1 MSFSQRELIVA
12 IATPPGRGGVAVIR
26 LSGEGAFELAAR
38 ITGKAVKP
46 RTVQYVDLKVDRA
59 VMISFSSPASYTG
72 EDVVEFQT
80 HGGEVTPK
88 RVLELCLKNGA
99 RLAHRGEFT
108 ERAFLNGKLSL
119 DEAEAVLDLI
129 DAKTERAADEALE
142 GLAGKRKSELKAL
155 YSAALSI
162 STDLE
167 HALDI
172 SEDELPEDFLPRLES
187 ERAVLIGKMDEA
199 IRKAKAGKILR
210 SGALVVLKGAPNAG
224 KSSLMNALLGENRAI
239 VSNIEGTTRD
249 SIEEWLDL
257 DGWPIRLVDTAGLR
271 YATPSQAGLIDSIEQ
286 EGIRRTE
293 KLVKEADI
301 VIGLDTEGDIRVHS
315 KCDLGK
321 SEGLNVSAKT
331 GEGLEELK
339 AAIVAKVEKV
349 LEKKEVP
356 ASDED
361 LSTII
366 EAKKLCETPFFDI
379 VLAANEIRSA
389 AEKLGKR
396 IGAVYSEDL
405 LNSVFSRFCVGK

>member
-1 MSFSQRELIVA
+1 MSSSVSQRETIAA

-26 LSGEGAFELAAR
+26 VSGDGAFNLAKTLSGKE
-38 ITGKAVKP
+38 VKP
-46 RTVQYVDLKVDRA
+46 REVQYVDLKVDRA
-59 VMISFSSPASYTG
+59 VMISFASPASYTG

-99 RLAHRGEFT
+99 RLAKRGEFT

-129 DAKTERAADEALE
+129 DAKTEKAADNALE
-142 GLAGKRKSELKAL
+142 GLTGKKKLALKAL
-155 YSAALSI
+155 YDAALSI

-172 SEDELPEDFLPRLES
+172 SEDELPADFLPRLEA
-187 ERAVLIGKMDEA
+187 ERLSLIAKMDSV
-199 IRKAKAGKILR
+199 IKSAKEGKILR
-210 SGALVVLKGAPNAG
+210 EGALVVLKGAPNAG

-239 VSNIEGTTRD
+239 VSDIEGTTRD

-257 DGWPIRLVDTAGLR
+257 GGWPIRLVDTAGLR
-271 YATPSQAGLIDSIEQ
+271 ESEDVIEQ
-286 EGIRRTE
+286 EGVKRTE

-331 GEGLEELK
+331 GEGLEKLK
-339 AAIVAKVEKV
+339 AEIVAAVERV
-349 LEKKEVP
+349 LENKEVP
-356 ASDED
+356 AADED
-361 LSTII
+361 LTTII
-366 EAKKLCETPFFDI
+366 EAKTKVEKPFFDI
-379 VLAANEIRSA
+379 VLAANEVRLA

>member
-1 MSFSQRELIVA
+1 MSEAVSQRELIAA

-26 LSGEGAFELAAR
+26 LSGEGAFELAKVLS
-38 ITGKAVKP
+38 GKVVRP
-46 RTVQYVDLKVDRA
+46 REVQYVDLKVDRA
-59 VMISFSSPASYTG
+59 VMISFASPASYTG

-129 DAKTERAADEALE
+129 DAKTERAADDALE
-142 GLAGKRKSELKAL
+142 GLAGKRKSVLKAL
-155 YSAALSI
+155 YTAALSI

-187 ERAVLIGKMDEA
+187 ERAALIKSMDEA
-199 IRKAKAGKILR
+199 IKKAKAGKILR

-271 YATPSQAGLIDSIEQ
+271 ESDDVIEQ
-286 EGIRRTE
+286 EGVKRTE
-293 KLVKEADI
+293 KLIKEADI

-315 KCDLGK
+315 KADLGK
-321 SEGLNVSAKT
+321 GEGLNVSAKT

-339 AAIVAKVEKV
+339 AAIVAEVEKV

-405 LNSVFSRFCVGK
+405 LTSVFSRFCVGK